1 MIRYE
6 KVRWKNFLS
15 TGNDFTEIDLS
26 KNGSTLICGENGSG
40 KSTLLD
46 AITYSL
52 FGKPFR
58 NINKP
63 QLINTINNK
72 NMVVEIEFSASNS
85 SYRIVRGMKPNIFE
99 VYKDN
104 KLLNQSS
111 DVRDYQEILEKQI
124 IKTSYKTFCQVD
136 ILGSASFIPFM
147 QLPAAQRR
155 AFIEDLLDLQIF
167 TTMNSLLKENI
178 QENAKNII
186 ECEVGIKSTRDKIK
200 FVKNHLKEM
209 TLNNDSWIKQKNK
222 EIEQI
227 DDKLRVSQSN
237 TTNLSKQLLNLEE
250 AYVSLGISDIE
261 NKIKKLNE
269 YKSQFSTRIDL
280 HKKDVKFLSDNDI
293 CPTCKQNIDQKF
305 KCDTVN
311 EKTNEINSLEQANAK
326 IIQTSDELQEKINLS
341 FDIKNKIA
349 DVRSMLSS
357 EKLNTDHMLKLKK
370 HINEE
375 INRVKTTSYNDSDDK
390 IVDLEKELTEKIKE
404 YNLLQ
409 EEKNVLNAAA
419 TILKDGGIKTSI
431 INQYIPI
438 INKLIA
444 KYLALLEFHVQFEL
458 NNQFEET
465 IKSRYRDVF
474 SYASFSEGEK
484 QKIDLA
490 LLFAWRSV
498 SVIRNSMNAN
508 ILIMDEIFDSSLDSA
523 AAEQLMTIVQ
533 NLSEN
538 NSLFIISH
546 KEQMIDRFSNVIK
559 FVKNKNF
566 SKMLIE

>member
-6 KVRWKNFLS
+6 KIKWKNFLS
-15 TGNDFTEIDLS
+15 TGNDFIEIDLS

-63 QLINTINNK
+63 QLVNTINNK
-72 NMVVEIEFSASNS
+72 NMVVEIEFSTSNS
-85 SYRIVRGMKPNIFE
+85 SYKIVRGMKPSIFE
-99 VYKDN
+99 IYIND

-155 AFIEDLLDLQIF
+155 SFIEDLLDLQIF

-178 QENAKNII
+178 QENTKNII
-186 ECEVGIKSTRDKIK
+186 ESEAGIKSTRDKIK

-209 TLNNDSWIKQKNK
+209 TLNNDSWINQKNK
-222 EIEQI
+222 EIEQL
-227 DDKLRVSQSN
+227 DDKLYISQDN
-237 TTNLSKQLLNLEE
+237 TTNLSKQLLKLEE
-250 AYVSLGISDIE
+250 AYASLGISDIE

-269 YKSQFSTRIDL
+269 YKSQFNTRIDL

-293 CPTCKQNIDQKF
+293 CPTCKQTIDQIF
-305 KCDTVN
+305 KCDTIN
-311 EKTNEINSLEQANAK
+311 EKTSEINSLEQANFK
-326 IIQTSDELQEKINLS
+326 IIQTSNELQEKINLS
-341 FDIKNKIA
+341 FDIKNKIV
-349 DVRSMLSS
+349 DVRNMLSS
-357 EKLNTDHMLKLKK
+357 EKLSIDHMIRLKK

-375 INRVKTTSYNDSDDK
+375 INRVKTTSYNNSDDK
-390 IVDLEKELTEKIKE
+390 IVDLEKELNERIKS

-409 EEKNVLNAAA
+409 EERNVLNISAI
-419 TILKDGGIKTSI
+419 ILKDGGIKTSI

-508 ILIMDEIFDSSLDSA
+508 ILIMDEIFDSSLDSTS
-523 AAEQLMTIVQ
+523 AEQLMSIVQ
-533 NLSEN
+533 NLSET

-566 SKMLIE
+566 SKMLVE